1 LKQIFP
7 GTTNFEGV
15 KYWGALPEC
24 APWLRM
30 QEKGFL
36 NVHFCGKKLLFSTAR
51 CVDFI
56 LTEWILLVEQ
66 HENKYP
72 HVSLAANK
80 PQ

>member
-1 LKQIFP
+1 
-7 GTTNFEGV
+7 
-15 KYWGALPEC
+15 
-24 APWLRM
+24 M